1 VPACEAQVLQRA
13 LVDGEKAHRRAVLG
27 RHVRNRRAVFH
38 RQAAQARSV
47 ELHELVHHALLAQQ
61 LRHGQHQ
68 VGRCRAFGQLAR
80 EFDAHHLRD
89 EHVVGLSQHHG
100 FGFDTPDAPAENAQ
114 RVNHRR
120 VAVRADQ
127 RVGEGDHLAVDL
139 LGLHHLA
146 EILQVHLMH
155 DARARGH
162 HAEAVERALRPAQQ
176 HVPLAVALELFL
188 DIQEEGV
195 LRAEVVHLH
204 GVVDHKVGG
213 HDGVDTLGVFAAL
226 LHRVAHRHE
235 VYDARHAREVLQDHA
250 GGHQRDFA
258 RFGLRLPTRQR
269 A

>member
-1 VPACEAQVLQRA
+1 LHLAQRHAVVRALGSREARLHRAEIQFQRVRVFGVGRLVRAEQRVLLAVRLHKAHEAFVPACEAQVLQRA

-100 FGFDTPDAPAENAQ
+100 FGFNPADAPAENAQ

-127 RVGEGDHLAVDL
+127 RVGEGDHLAVHL

-155 DARARGH
+155 DACAWGH
-162 HAEAVERALRPAQQ
+162 HAEAVERALRPA
-176 HVPLAVALELFL
+176 
-188 DIQEEGV
+188 
-195 LRAEVVHLH
+195 
-204 GVVDHKVGG
+204 
-213 HDGVDTLGVFAAL
+213 
-226 LHRVAHRHE
+226 
-235 VYDARHAREVLQDHA
+235 
-250 GGHQRDFA
+250 
-258 RFGLRLPTRQR
+258 
-269 A
+269 